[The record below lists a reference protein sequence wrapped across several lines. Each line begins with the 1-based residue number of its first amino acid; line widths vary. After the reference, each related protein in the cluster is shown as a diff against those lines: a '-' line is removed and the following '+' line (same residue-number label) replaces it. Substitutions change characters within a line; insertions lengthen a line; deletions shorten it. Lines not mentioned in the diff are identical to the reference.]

1 MGVLS
6 LVFII
11 IVVIYIYKQVTE
23 GNSFRDNSKR
33 IQVGMSK
40 SQVISIMGEPSFRKN
55 HQNGSYELIYERS
68 EWKGFWRGGTKTRRM
83 ELVFSSDNILISIGK
98 NQNCDMSGW

>member
-55 HQNGSYELIYERS
+55 HQNGSYELIYKRS